1 MLPSLKKIPLLNYMI
16 SGHKIKEIL
25 SNELEIETVSSG
37 QITGCLGKNDH
48 ISVAMDRWYIFN
60 PDVIILY
67 EPFTSCDAYG
77 VSIIL
82 SYVKKMADKGT
93 SIIIVKSNF
102 EYMEECSD
110 RIIDLDE
117 IYKEQ

>member
-1 MLPSLKKIPLLNYMI
+1 MHM
-16 SGHKIKEIL
+16 
-25 SNELEIETVSSG
+25 
-37 QITGCLGKNDH
+37 
-48 ISVAMDRWYIFN
+48 
-60 PDVIILY
+60 
-67 EPFTSCDAYG
+67 AYL
-77 VSIIL
+77 L

-93 SIIIVKSNF
+93 SIIIVKSNS